1 MGIFKQIIKMNAIQM
16 KKLIIIIAV
25 ILFSVSAKAQQD
37 PQYTQ
42 YMYNMNIINPAYAG
56 SYDALSLNFLA
67 RSQWVG
73 IEGAPQTLTLGAH
86 SPVGKNVG
94 LGLSVIVDKLGPV
107 EEQNI
112 YGDFSYTLNLNN
124 NNAKLAFGIKAG
136 YTFFNLCLPCLNSTN
151 PESSALINRNANKNL
166 PNIGAGI
173 FYNTDKFYAGL
184 SIPNL
189 LETFYFEKSG
199 GQVTRASEVKHF
211 FLTSGYVF
219 DLSYDVK
226 LKPSLMVKAAN
237 GAPLSVDFSGNVL
250 FYDKFEFGLSY
261 RLDES
266 VSALVNVRAR
276 PNLRIG
282 YAYDYTLTNLGQ
294 FNSGSHEVFLLFNF
308 DFERNRIKSP
318 RFF

>member
-16 KKLIIIIAV
+16 KKIIGIIAV
-25 ILFSVSAKAQQD
+25 ILFTVSAKAQQD

-42 YMYNMNIINPAYAG
+42 YVYNMNIINPAYAG

-73 IEGAPQTLTLGAH
+73 IDGAPQTLTFGAH
-86 SPVGKNVG
+86 SPVGRNVG
-94 LGLSVIVDKLGPV
+94 LGLSVAVDKLGPV
-107 EEQNI
+107 QEQNI
-112 YGDFSYTLNLNN
+112 YGDFSYTLNVSET
-124 NNAKLAFGIKAG
+124 AKLALGLKAG
-136 YTFFNLCLPCLNSTN
+136 FTFFNLCLPCLNSTN

-166 PNIGAGI
+166 PNIGFGA
-173 FYNTDKFYAGL
+173 FYYTDKFYAGL
-184 SIPNL
+184 AIPNL
-189 LETFYFEKSG
+189 LETFHFEKSG
-199 GQVTRASEVKHF
+199 GQVTRASERKHF

-219 DLSYDVK
+219 DLSYDLK
-226 LKPSLMVKAAN
+226 LKPSIMVKAAQ

-250 FYDKFEFGLSY
+250 FFDKFEAGLSY
-261 RLDES
+261 RLSES
-266 VSALVNVRAR
+266 ISALVNVRVR
-276 PNLRIG
+276 NNLRIG

-308 DFERNRIKSP
+308 DFERNKIKSP